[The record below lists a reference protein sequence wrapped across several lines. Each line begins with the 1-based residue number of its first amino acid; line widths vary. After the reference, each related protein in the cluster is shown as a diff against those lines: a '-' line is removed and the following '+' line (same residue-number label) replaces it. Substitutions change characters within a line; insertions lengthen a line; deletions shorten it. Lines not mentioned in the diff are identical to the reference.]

1 MEEQHIVADRTLIRT
16 ARVISAIFTPFSI
29 PFLAFLILFLF
40 SYLRIMPIQYKL
52 IVLGVVYCFT
62 ILMPTLTIFLFRKIN
77 GFSPEDLGERKRR
90 FMPFLLTITSYV
102 FCLVMMHRLNI
113 PWYMTGIILAALIMM
128 VICIVV
134 NLKWKLSEHMAGVG
148 AIVGGLVSFSALFG
162 YNPVWWL
169 CLFILIAGVLGTAR
183 IILQHHTLGEVLV
196 GFAVG
201 LICSLLV
208 LHPASDPV
216 SVDLLNYCLDHMLA
230 PQESI
235 GVQALSIRMAYQLC
249 KSEPELLKELQLI
262 LENADTEYY
271 STGVKTTIRNILKK
285 INK

>member
-16 ARVISAIFTPFSI
+16 ARVISAIFTSFSI

-208 LHPASDPV
+208 LHP
-216 SVDLLNYCLDHMLA
+216 
-230 PQESI
+230 
-235 GVQALSIRMAYQLC
+235 LS
-249 KSEPELLKELQLI
+249 
-262 LENADTEYY
+262 
-271 STGVKTTIRNILKK
+271 NILFR
-285 INK
+285 IFLF

>member
-102 FCLVMMHRLNI
+102 FCLVMLHRLNI

-208 LHPASDPV
+208 LHP
-216 SVDLLNYCLDHMLA
+216 
-230 PQESI
+230 
-235 GVQALSIRMAYQLC
+235 LS
-249 KSEPELLKELQLI
+249 
-262 LENADTEYY
+262 
-271 STGVKTTIRNILKK
+271 NILFR
-285 INK
+285 IFLF

>member
-1 MEEQHIVADRTLIRT
+1 MVEEQHIVADRSLIRT

-77 GFSPEDLGERKRR
+77 GFSPKDLGERKRR

-128 VICIVV
+128 IICIVV

-208 LHPASDPV
+208 LHP
-216 SVDLLNYCLDHMLA
+216 
-230 PQESI
+230 
-235 GVQALSIRMAYQLC
+235 LS
-249 KSEPELLKELQLI
+249 
-262 LENADTEYY
+262 
-271 STGVKTTIRNILKK
+271 NILFR
-285 INK
+285 IFLF

>member
-1 MEEQHIVADRTLIRT
+1 
-16 ARVISAIFTPFSI
+16 
-29 PFLAFLILFLF
+29 
-40 SYLRIMPIQYKL
+40 MPIQYKL

-102 FCLVMMHRLNI
+102 FCLVMMHRPNI

-208 LHPASDPV
+208 LHP
-216 SVDLLNYCLDHMLA
+216 
-230 PQESI
+230 
-235 GVQALSIRMAYQLC
+235 LS
-249 KSEPELLKELQLI
+249 
-262 LENADTEYY
+262 
-271 STGVKTTIRNILKK
+271 NILFR
-285 INK
+285 IFLF

>member
-183 IILQHHTLGEVLV
+183 IILQHHTLGEALV

-208 LHPASDPV
+208 LHP
-216 SVDLLNYCLDHMLA
+216 
-230 PQESI
+230 
-235 GVQALSIRMAYQLC
+235 LS
-249 KSEPELLKELQLI
+249 
-262 LENADTEYY
+262 
-271 STGVKTTIRNILKK
+271 NILFR
-285 INK
+285 IFLF

>member
-62 ILMPTLTIFLFRKIN
+62 ILMPTLTILLFRKIN

-208 LHPASDPV
+208 LHP
-216 SVDLLNYCLDHMLA
+216 
-230 PQESI
+230 
-235 GVQALSIRMAYQLC
+235 LS
-249 KSEPELLKELQLI
+249 
-262 LENADTEYY
+262 
-271 STGVKTTIRNILKK
+271 NILFR
-285 INK
+285 IFLF

>member
-77 GFSPEDLGERKRR
+77 GFSPEDLGERKWR

-208 LHPASDPV
+208 LHP
-216 SVDLLNYCLDHMLA
+216 
-230 PQESI
+230 
-235 GVQALSIRMAYQLC
+235 LS
-249 KSEPELLKELQLI
+249 
-262 LENADTEYY
+262 
-271 STGVKTTIRNILKK
+271 NILFR
-285 INK
+285 IFLF

>member
-1 MEEQHIVADRTLIRT
+1 MVEEQHIVADRSLIRT

-77 GFSPEDLGERKRR
+77 GISPEDLGERKRR

-208 LHPASDPV
+208 LHP
-216 SVDLLNYCLDHMLA
+216 
-230 PQESI
+230 
-235 GVQALSIRMAYQLC
+235 LS
-249 KSEPELLKELQLI
+249 
-262 LENADTEYY
+262 
-271 STGVKTTIRNILKK
+271 NILFR
-285 INK
+285 IFLF

>member
-208 LHPASDPV
+208 LHPI
-216 SVDLLNYCLDHMLA
+216 
-230 PQESI
+230 E
-235 GVQALSIRMAYQLC
+235 
-249 KSEPELLKELQLI
+249 
-262 LENADTEYY
+262 
-271 STGVKTTIRNILKK
+271 
-285 INK
+285 

>member
-1 MEEQHIVADRTLIRT
+1 MVEEQHIVADRSLIRT

-90 FMPFLLTITSYV
+90 FMPFLLTITSYI

-113 PWYMTGIILAALIMM
+113 PWYMTGIILAALFMM

-208 LHPASDPV
+208 LHP
-216 SVDLLNYCLDHMLA
+216 
-230 PQESI
+230 
-235 GVQALSIRMAYQLC
+235 LS
-249 KSEPELLKELQLI
+249 
-262 LENADTEYY
+262 
-271 STGVKTTIRNILKK
+271 NILFRVFLF
-285 INK
+285 

>member
-1 MEEQHIVADRTLIRT
+1 M
-16 ARVISAIFTPFSI
+16 ISAIFTPFSI

-208 LHPASDPV
+208 LHP
-216 SVDLLNYCLDHMLA
+216 
-230 PQESI
+230 
-235 GVQALSIRMAYQLC
+235 LS
-249 KSEPELLKELQLI
+249 
-262 LENADTEYY
+262 
-271 STGVKTTIRNILKK
+271 NILFR
-285 INK
+285 IFLF

>member
-208 LHPASDPV
+208 LHP
-216 SVDLLNYCLDHMLA
+216 
-230 PQESI
+230 
-235 GVQALSIRMAYQLC
+235 LS
-249 KSEPELLKELQLI
+249 
-262 LENADTEYY
+262 
-271 STGVKTTIRNILKK
+271 NIL
-285 INK
+285 IRIFLF

>member
-196 GFAVG
+196 GFAV
-201 LICSLLV
+201 
-208 LHPASDPV
+208 D
-216 SVDLLNYCLDHMLA
+216 
-230 PQESI
+230 
-235 GVQALSIRMAYQLC
+235 
-249 KSEPELLKELQLI
+249 
-262 LENADTEYY
+262 
-271 STGVKTTIRNILKK
+271 
-285 INK
+285 

>member
-29 PFLAFLILFLF
+29 PFLAFLILCLF
-40 SYLRIMPIQYKL
+40 SYLRILPIQYKL

-208 LHPASDPV
+208 LHP
-216 SVDLLNYCLDHMLA
+216 
-230 PQESI
+230 
-235 GVQALSIRMAYQLC
+235 LS
-249 KSEPELLKELQLI
+249 
-262 LENADTEYY
+262 
-271 STGVKTTIRNILKK
+271 NILFR
-285 INK
+285 IFIF

>member
-16 ARVISAIFTPFSI
+16 ARVISAILTPFSI
-29 PFLAFLILFLF
+29 PFLAFLMLFLF
-40 SYLRIMPIQYKL
+40 SYLRIMPLQYKL

-77 GFSPEDLGERKRR
+77 GYSAEDMGERKQR
-90 FMPFLLTITSYV
+90 FMPFILTITSYI

-113 PWYMTGIILAALIMM
+113 SWYMMGIILAALIMM
-128 VICIVV
+128 IISVIV
-134 NLKWKLSEHMAGVG
+134 NLKWKLSEHMAGMG

-169 CLFILIAGVLGTAR
+169 CLFILIAGILGTSR

-201 LICSLLV
+201 LLCSLMV
-208 LHPASDPV
+208 LHP
-216 SVDLLNYCLDHMLA
+216 
-230 PQESI
+230 
-235 GVQALSIRMAYQLC
+235 LS
-249 KSEPELLKELQLI
+249 
-262 LENADTEYY
+262 
-271 STGVKTTIRNILKK
+271 NILFRVFLF
-285 INK
+285 

>member
-16 ARVISAIFTPFSI
+16 ARVISVVFTPFSI

-128 VICIVV
+128 VICIIV

-162 YNPVWWL
+162 YNPIWWL

-196 GFAVG
+196 GFVVG

-208 LHPASDPV
+208 LHP
-216 SVDLLNYCLDHMLA
+216 
-230 PQESI
+230 
-235 GVQALSIRMAYQLC
+235 LS
-249 KSEPELLKELQLI
+249 
-262 LENADTEYY
+262 
-271 STGVKTTIRNILKK
+271 NILFR
-285 INK
+285 IFLF